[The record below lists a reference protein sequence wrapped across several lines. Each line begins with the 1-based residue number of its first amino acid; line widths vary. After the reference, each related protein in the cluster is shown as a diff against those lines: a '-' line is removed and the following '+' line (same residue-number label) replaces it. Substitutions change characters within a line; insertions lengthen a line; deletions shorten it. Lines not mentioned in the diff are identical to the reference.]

1 MILLVLLFSSVVA
14 YLPTDTL
21 MEQAKAIK
29 HPKLSFRYEDD
40 ILIADWAANSD
51 ERVLLVFNEHARER
65 VTAELGLRVL
75 QHLESW
81 NPSVSVTII
90 PVLNV
95 WGRKSVENGNT
106 CLRKNSRGVDTNRNY
121 QQHPHHYLRNSEEYE
136 GPHPISEKESKLVAH
151 ELRTTT
157 KYFNIHSGEYSMY
170 MPYDASDKAPP
181 NADKM
186 KSELKKWSVHCP
198 QCSVGSAA
206 TASTYKAYGTSVD
219 WAITHG
225 VSEAYTFEIFGTESW
240 ECERMFN
247 PREQDL
253 DKELEPWLEIIRQVL
268 T

>member
-1 MILLVLLFSSVVA
+1 
-14 YLPTDTL
+14 
-21 MEQAKAIK
+21 
-29 HPKLSFRYEDD
+29 
-40 ILIADWAANSD
+40 
-51 ERVLLVFNEHARER
+51 
-65 VTAELGLRVL
+65 
-75 QHLESW
+75 
-81 NPSVSVTII
+81 
-90 PVLNV
+90 
-95 WGRKSVENGNT
+95 
-106 CLRKNSRGVDTNRNY
+106 
-121 QQHPHHYLRNSEEYE
+121 
-136 GPHPISEKESKLVAH
+136 
-151 ELRTTT
+151 
-157 KYFNIHSGEYSMY
+157 MY

-253 DKELEPWLEIIRQVL
+253 DKELEPWLEIIREVL